1 VALVVDDDPGLN
13 HHADRPR
20 GSKAEQMGGWI
31 SRCGSHNVLFTS
43 GRFTRLVDFT
53 AWDIHPLVVSSGIDT
68 DSLHYKMEKYIFI
81 AAIAYCLV
89 ADSGLSTQRWYSQE
103 VIFADWRGIPAV
115 DYSTNAP
122 LSTWYSGHS
131 TKYLRAENLERFLAE
146 PDTVTVGIDYYGLS
160 PASGN
165 LASSFHSQLIIDS
178 LLNGGV
184 LVAKS
189 IHGELTITG
198 DAF

>member
-1 VALVVDDDPGLN
+1 
-13 HHADRPR
+13 
-20 GSKAEQMGGWI
+20 MGK
-31 SRCGSHNVLFTS
+31 F
-43 GRFTRLVDFT
+43 
-53 AWDIHPLVVSSGIDT
+53 
-68 DSLHYKMEKYIFI
+68 IFI

-89 ADSGLSTQRWYSQE
+89 ADSGLKARQWYSQE
-103 VIFADWRGIPAV
+103 VIFSDWRGIPPV

-146 PDTVTVGIDYYGLS
+146 PDTVTLGIDYYGLTQVS
-160 PASGN
+160 IY
-165 LASSFHSQLIIDS
+165 LASSFHSQLVIDS
-178 LLNGGV
+178 LINGGV

-189 IHGELTITG
+189 IHGKLTITG